1 MNLNLLKMIKENNL
15 PKAYFDEMQ
24 RSKMR
29 NVNIASFVKWYDNSL
44 IIYERGNARLRE
56 NPSVVLNDVWAR
68 DFTTGESYTGI
79 DFCIK
84 YLGLNKYASMYVLN
98 EFLKSGNNTAEQ
110 KKPMLPISEV
120 ERKINDGTYISAR
133 GIKQIYAYL
142 CKTRKI
148 SPDVVKTFIDKGYLY
163 AECLEKGY
171 NLLFPI
177 YNDEDI
183 ISGFERTGILS
194 SNNHRFKGCII
205 TEEYSGFTYVYQHIP
220 NTKETIIVFE
230 SSIDI
235 MSFLTL
241 INEGKITMDFDSTVV
256 LVSLRGV
263 QEKIL
268 NKYNKGK
275 VYFAVDNDDAGLEF
289 YRKNFNSGNSDSTPT
304 CSLQKYNCKD
314 WNELLQKKDIIN
326 ETINI
331 SNKLPF

>member
-1 MNLNLLKMIKENNL
+1 MIKENNL

-120 ERKINDGTYISAR
+120 ERKINNGTYISAR

-148 SPDVVKTFIDKGYLY
+148 SPDIVKTFIDKGYLY

-177 YNDEDI
+177 YNDEDR

-205 TEEYSGFTYVYQHIP
+205 TEEYSGFTYLYQYHQGTDEI
-220 NTKETIIVFE
+220 IIVFE

-241 INEGKITMDFDSTVV
+241 VNDGKIKVNFGNNTII

-275 VYFAVDNDDAGLEF
+275 VCFAVDNDEAGKEF
-289 YRKNFNSGNSDSTPT
+289 YKRNHKSNDCNADPIY
-304 CSLQKYNCKD
+304 SLEKYGCKD
-314 WNELLQKKDIIN
+314 WNELLQKKDIIT
-326 ETINI
+326 ETICIDNE
-331 SNKLPF
+331 LPF